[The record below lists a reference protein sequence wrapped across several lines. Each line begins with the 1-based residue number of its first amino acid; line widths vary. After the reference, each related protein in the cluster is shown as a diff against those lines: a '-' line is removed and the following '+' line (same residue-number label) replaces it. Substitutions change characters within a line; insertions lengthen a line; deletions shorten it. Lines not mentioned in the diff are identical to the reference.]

1 MSSSEAVTR
10 EYTINLH
17 KRLYGTKSF
26 SLSVSIG
33 YTRADILPPLCVVA
47 NDHYVLLESHYTL
60 YNSFCT
66 FKDRAPKAVKQVK
79 LFAQKIMGTKDV
91 RIDNKLNKFLWS
103 QGIKNVPHRVRVTL
117 SRKRNEDENAT
128 EKLYTVASLVI
139 VKSFK
144 GLQTKK
150 VADN

>member
-17 KRLYGTKSF
+17 KRLYGT
-26 SLSVSIG
+26 
-33 YTRADILPPLCVVA
+33 
-47 NDHYVLLESHYTL
+47 
-60 YNSFCT
+60 T
-66 FKDRAPKAVKQVK
+66 FKDRAPKAIKQVK

-91 RIDNKLNKFLWS
+91 RIDNKLNKYLWS
-103 QGIKNVPHRVRVTL
+103 QGIKNVPHRVRVSL

-128 EKLYTVASLVI
+128 EKLYTLASLVI
-139 VKSFK
+139 VKSFR